1 MTVRDTG
8 IGIAP
13 SVLPH
18 IFDRFRQAESTITRR
33 HGGLGLGLAIVRHL
47 VELHGGVV
55 SVQSPGPGQGAT
67 FSVRL
72 PVAAP
77 TSRGR
82 VTPITQTSVPEMTA
96 RSALNGMRVL
106 VAEDHGDTAD
116 LMRTVLQGQGAVVH
130 IVDSIGAALAAL
142 ANSDIDVLISDI
154 GMPDGTGYDLM
165 ARMRD
170 RGRMSGRTAPP
181 AVAVTAS
188 RAPTTASGRWPP
200 AFKAGR
206 PSRSIPHS
214 SWNRWPRPRG
224 PARSPLSRLHHH
236 SSPLRAGVP

>member
-1 MTVRDTG
+1 M
-8 IGIAP
+8 
-13 SVLPH
+13 
-18 IFDRFRQAESTITRR
+18 
-33 HGGLGLGLAIVRHL
+33 
-47 VELHGGVV
+47 ELHGGVV
-55 SVQSPGPGQGAT
+55 SVSSPGPGQGAT

-77 TSRGR
+77 ASRGR

-96 RSALNGMRVL
+96 RSALHGIRVL

-130 IVDSIGAALAAL
+130 IVDSIGAALTAL

-165 ARMRD
+165 ARVRD

-181 AVAVTAS
+181 AVAVTAFAGADDRE
-188 RAPTTASGRWPP
+188 RALAAGFQGWAAKPIDP
-200 AFKAGR
+200 ALLVESVAQA
-206 PSRSIPHS
+206 
-214 SWNRWPRPRG
+214 
-224 PARSPLSRLHHH
+224 ARARLA
-236 SSPLRAGVP
+236 RR